1 MAVER
6 VPGNSSLVDVL
17 DRVLEKGI
25 VVDGWARISLD
36 GIDVLSENARVVVV
50 SSETHLTYKS
60 SVADPDLPPQ
70 TALPDRLREDR
81 ARRRGARPARRR
93 S

>member
-17 DRVLEKGI
+17 DRILEKGI

-36 GIDVLSENARVVVV
+36 GIDVLSENARMVVV
-50 SSETHLTYKS
+50 SNETHLTYKS
-60 SVADPDLPPQ
+60 SVADLDLAPQ
-70 TALPDRLREDR
+70 ALPNKSREDR
-81 ARRRGARPARRR
+81 AKRNASGKTAKLRR
-93 S
+93 